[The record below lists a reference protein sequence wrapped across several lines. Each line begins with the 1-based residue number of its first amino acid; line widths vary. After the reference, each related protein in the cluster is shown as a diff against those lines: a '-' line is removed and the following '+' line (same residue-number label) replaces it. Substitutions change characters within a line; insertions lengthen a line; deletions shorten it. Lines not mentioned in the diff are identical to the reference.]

1 MKRIPLIGMLILLV
15 SGCATAISERGI
27 CDGTER
33 LRDDHTG
40 ALIADGGDQSVVT
53 GAALLDALDRAC
65 GG

>member
-1 MKRIPLIGMLILLV
+1 MMLV
-15 SGCATAISERGI
+15 SGCATAISDMAI